1 METEPEKERK
11 EMSEIQTFHPS
22 NLGYLQVCP
31 QFRND
36 ETRDDSFA
44 VRGQTLH
51 ALVENGEG
59 SLDGLSE
66 EDANAVKSCR
76 SYLLGRERKL
86 NTDYKLEKE
95 VKLKC
100 PLNQKAGL
108 KGTADVLIR
117 ETNGR
122 YAEVI
127 DWKFGYGAVIP
138 AKTNPQTMAYAYMVF
153 KSYPMIAQVT
163 TTVVCPLQEDNLL
176 DTHVWDRAD
185 LPSIQMVLDSVTN
198 RVLRCDPAVLNW
210 AVCRYCGA
218 KAGCPQMSQIMLR
231 KSEITTPESV
241 LNLLSM
247 KTLPPDVRGKWQQ
260 IAEWADDW
268 AKQVKRAN
276 LDAVLTDGEDIEG
289 YSVVRRR
296 GSVKVEQ
303 TEQAVEKLVS
313 LGYDRNILMAA
324 CTLSLPALTKGLEN
338 LPPEQKGGNADEVRA
353 TLQELLAKYLREGE
367 PVVYLKRSKSKTKK
381 KKEIA

>member
-1 METEPEKERK
+1 MNEVR
-11 EMSEIQTFHPS
+11 TFHPS
-22 NLGYLQVCP
+22 SLGYLQVCP
-31 QFRND
+31 RFKND

-44 VRGQTLH
+44 VRGTKLH
-51 ALVENGEG
+51 ALVEDANG
-59 SLDGLSE
+59 SLEGLSE

-86 NTDYKLEKE
+86 NTDYLLEKE
-95 VKLKC
+95 VKLEC
-100 PLNQKAGL
+100 PLNQRARL
-108 KGTADVLIR
+108 QGTADVLIR

-127 DWKFGYGAVIP
+127 DWKFGFGAIIP
-138 AKTNPQTMAYAYMVF
+138 AKVNPQTMSYAYMVF
-153 KSYPMIAQVT
+153 KSNPMIAQVT

-198 RVLRCDPAVLNW
+198 RVLDNEEAVLNW
-210 AVCRYCGA
+210 SVCRYCGA
-218 KAGCPQMSQIMLR
+218 KAECSQMSQIMLR
-231 KSEITTPESV
+231 KSEVTTPATV
-241 LNLLSM
+241 LELLSM

-260 IAEWADDW
+260 VAEWADDW
-268 AKQVKRAN
+268 AKQVKRTN

-289 YSVVRRR
+289 YSIVRRK

-313 LGYDRNILMAA
+313 LGYDRNIIMAA
-324 CTLSLPALTKGLEN
+324 CSLSLPSLTKGLEN
-338 LPPEQKGGNADEVRA
+338 LSPEQKGGNADEVRA
-353 TLQELLAKYLREGE
+353 TLQELLSKYLREGE
-367 PVVYLKRSKSKTKK
+367 PVVYLKRSKSKNK